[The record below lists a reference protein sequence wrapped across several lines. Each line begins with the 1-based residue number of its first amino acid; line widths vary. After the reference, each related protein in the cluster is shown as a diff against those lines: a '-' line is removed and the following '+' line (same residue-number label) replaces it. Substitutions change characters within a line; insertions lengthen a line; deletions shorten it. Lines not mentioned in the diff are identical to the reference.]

1 MNCDGNMIEIKP
13 AQLIDIPILRAI
25 AIETQVDTFG
35 EHNTQENMQAF
46 LKDAYDFAQFSR
58 EFRETESIYY
68 IAWEGET
75 AAGFLRLRRSAE
87 ADAFLGENS
96 IELQRLYVTKDF
108 LGKKVGAK
116 LMAQAL
122 RYARDRKFEWIW
134 LGVWEKNSKAQEF
147 YKKWS
152 FERFSEHIFWLG
164 ADPQTDWL
172 LKLKL

>member
-1 MNCDGNMIEIKP
+1 MIEIRP
-13 AQLIDIPILRAI
+13 AQLTDIPILRAI

-35 EHNTQENMQAF
+35 EHNTPENMQAF
-46 LKDAYDFAQFSR
+46 LQDAYNPDQFKK
-58 EFRETESIYY
+58 ELQETGSIYY

-75 AAGFLRLRRSAE
+75 AAGFLRLRRSDEAE
-87 ADAFLGENS
+87 AFLGQNT

-108 LGKKVGAK
+108 LGKKVGTK

-122 RYARDRKFEWIW
+122 QYARDGKFEWIW
-134 LGVWEKNSKAQEF
+134 LGVWEKNFKAQEF
-147 YKKWS
+147 YKKWE